1 MTFLLTLIG
10 WTIFRA
16 ASMTELILYL
26 KAMFGV
32 AGFPM
37 YVYDLSYLLDA
48 RGLLALAAAVLLALP
63 RPKAL
68 EGITQRSEKAYLL
81 HTIGL
86 VLLFAV
92 SVVFMVNST
101 YNSFIYFQF

>member
-1 MTFLLTLIG
+1 MLNT
-10 WTIFRA
+10 
-16 ASMTELILYL
+16 Y
-26 KAMFGV
+26 
-32 AGFPM
+32 

-48 RGLLALAAAVLLALP
+48 RGLMALAAAVLLALP

-68 EGITQRSEKAYLL
+68 QGITQRSEKAYLL
-81 HTIGL
+81 HSIAL